1 MLEEDPVT
9 ATDATGAAA
18 IDAVI
23 AVLRSRPFDTLVAL
37 DYDGTIAPI
46 VPRPEDAVPAPGAI
60 DAVRRLA
67 GSVGTVAIV
76 TGRPAD
82 QLLSL
87 SGLGAADGVER
98 LVVRGHY
105 GLEQWDGARR
115 ELVEPTPDP
124 RVAEAREL
132 LYRLVA
138 LCPPGV
144 TVEDKRHS
152 VAVHTREAAD
162 PAAALAAVRPAID
175 ELARETDLEL
185 VPGRLVFELRPPG
198 TDKGRTL
205 HALIAERRPAAVVFI
220 GDDLGD
226 GPAFD
231 VVEDVRAAG
240 TPAAAIFADSAE
252 GSDALRD
259 RADLVVDGPRGV
271 VALLNQLVD
280 WASAAEPGG

>member
-1 MLEEDPVT
+1 MT
-9 ATDATGAAA
+9 ATDATGPSVPTGAAA
-18 IDAVI
+18 LDAVV
-23 AVLRSRPFDTLVAL
+23 AALADRPQRGLVAL
-37 DYDGTIAPI
+37 DYDGTLAPI

-67 GSVGTVAIV
+67 GRVGTVAIV
-76 TGRPAD
+76 TGRPVR
-82 QLLSL
+82 QLLDL
-87 SGLGAADGVER
+87 SGLGAVDGVER
-98 LVVRGHY
+98 LIVCGHY
-105 GLEQWDGARR
+105 GLERWDGAQRR
-115 ELVEPTPDP
+115 LIEPPPDP

-132 LYRLVA
+132 LTRLVA

-162 PAAALAAVRPAID
+162 PLAALAAVRPAVD
-175 ELARETDLEL
+175 ELALETDLEL
-185 VPGRLVFELRPPG
+185 VPGRLVFELRPTG
-198 TDKGRTL
+198 TDKGQTL
-205 HALIAERRPAAVVFI
+205 QQLIVERDPSAVVFI

-240 TPAAAIFADSAE
+240 TPAAAVFADSPE

-259 RADLVVDGPRGV
+259 RADLVVDGPAGV
-271 VALLNQLVD
+271 VRFLEQLSD
-280 WASAAEPGG
+280 RLSRD